1 MGNMLLT
8 MQDSDDFIYR
18 GTIAQLAYI
27 TKLICII
34 SKFETVLRKKEH
46 IHYCNSLSITSLTLT
61 DTRTLLMDFATLG
74 LIKGCAL

>member
-1 MGNMLLT
+1 MLLT

-34 SKFETVLRKKEH
+34 SKQFFVKKNIFTTVTH
-46 IHYCNSLSITSLTLT
+46 CP
-61 DTRTLLMDFATLG
+61 
-74 LIKGCAL
+74 